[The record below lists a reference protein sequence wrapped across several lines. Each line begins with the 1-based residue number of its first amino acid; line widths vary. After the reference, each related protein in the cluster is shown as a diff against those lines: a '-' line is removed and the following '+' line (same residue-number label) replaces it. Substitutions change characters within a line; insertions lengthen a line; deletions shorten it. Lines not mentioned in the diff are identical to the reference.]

1 MADTFSSPPPA
12 ESAAQLMV
20 LPPASAEAGPAPSGT
35 LPPQL
40 QGLLRHPLVLA
51 GGAVLAG
58 VVFSRVLATPAA
70 RKIARDLAVE
80 AFKHLKPVATMAGTA
95 AAGSLIEMGVERY
108 RGQITDFGKKMLADL
123 LLNKE

>member
-1 MADTFSSPPPA
+1 
-12 ESAAQLMV
+12 MV